1 MLVVTTSA
9 VSGIQKRGNLNKKF
23 MENTIVKKIHSLF
36 SILSVT
42 FCTALL
48 MASSPAQSGILGIV
62 PGVPQVDTDAV
73 GSVCSYNAGTSTLTL
88 SPVPSVVL
96 FDTAGTNLGFI
107 DFGSLTIEANISS
120 AGTLVGGTFTMN
132 GETTDFNT
140 SQFFGS
146 PLLTGTIVAYG
157 IDAPGTTDLMDFRI
171 QPTAGSLLARFAPG
185 DQIGAR
191 VRLEGSTFTGSFA
204 TSWVCVTPKTL
215 VGPIPAL
222 VQESCA
228 VSLTKTANPVTIGPI
243 VRPHGHDKF
252 GDSDSDDDDNGYGY
266 SRDDDD
272 ASVACGCRGKVS
284 ELTLR
289 YNGLQAAEVKVTRN
303 APYSTALHQ
312 GTVQPGGQ
320 FTVAASSYGPEGF
333 SGTLGSSIEIAINGG
348 GSVEMETSGSKDI
361 GPGLVAGD
369 FEVMSGK
376 SRKLHKPLCP
386 VPGGSCPTNQQVTYT
401 YTLTNTGSALA
412 GLTLDDDKL
421 GNILT
426 GGALASGQ
434 SATFTK
440 TACLSQTTTNIA
452 TAIGTLPSGA
462 HCAPTPASATV
473 TLLMPPP
480 DCNEHKH
487 DCDQGGATPTP
498 PPSGG
503 GCSDTYWKGHK
514 KNWSKSFKHGDKF
527 SALFQIDSAGNR
539 SLSDALDIDGGGAK
553 RLGREAA
560 AALLNAN
567 DPNVHYF
574 YTSAQVKTM
583 VQEAYRTKDYTT
595 VSDLLHHYNN
605 VGCPLGN

>member
-1 MLVVTTSA
+1 M
-9 VSGIQKRGNLNKKF
+9 
-23 MENTIVKKIHSLF
+23 KKIHSPF
-36 SILSVT
+36 SILSIA

-48 MASSPAQSGILGIV
+48 MAMASSPAQSDILGIV

-73 GSVCSYNAGTSTLTL
+73 GAVCSYDTGTATLTL
-88 SPVPSVVL
+88 SPVPTVVS

-107 DFGSLTIEANISS
+107 DFGSMTITANINTSGS
-120 AGTLVGGTFTMN
+120 LVGGTLVMN
-132 GETTDFNT
+132 GETTDYNT
-140 SQFFGS
+140 SDFFGPYTTT

-157 IDAPGTTDLMDFRI
+157 IDAPGTTDLVDFRI
-171 QPTAGSLLARFAPG
+171 QPTGGSLLVRFAPG

-204 TSWVCVTPKTL
+204 TAWGCTTPKTL
-215 VGPIPAL
+215 VGPIPPL

-228 VSLTKTANPVTIGPI
+228 VSLTKTANPTTIGPI
-243 VRPHGHDKF
+243 SDRPGHDKS
-252 GDSDSDDDDNGYGY
+252 GDSDDDNDDNGYGY

-272 ASVACGCRGKVS
+272 ASISCGCRGKVS

-303 APYSTALHQ
+303 APYSVALYQ

-320 FTVAASSYGPEGF
+320 FTVLPSSYGPNGF
-333 SGTLGSSIEIAINGG
+333 SSTLGKSIEIAINGG
-348 GSVEMETSGSKDI
+348 EAVKMETSGSKPI
-361 GPGLVAGD
+361 GPGFVAGE

-386 VPGGSCPTNQQVTYT
+386 IPPGSCPTNQQVTYT
-401 YTLTNTGSALA
+401 YTLANSGSALT

-452 TAIGTLPSGA
+452 TAIGALPSGA

-480 DCNEHKH
+480 DCNAHVH
-487 DCDQGGATPTP
+487 DCDLGGVTPVP

-503 GCSDTYWKGHK
+503 GCSDSYWKGHK
-514 KNWSKSFKHGDKF
+514 NKWTKSFKHGDKF
-527 SALFQIDSAGNR
+527 GAIFQVDSAGNR
-539 SLSDALDIDGGGAK
+539 SLSDSLDIDGGGAK

-560 AALLNAN
+560 AALLNAS

-574 YTSAQVKTM
+574 YTPAQIKTM

-595 VSDLLHHYNN
+595 ASDLFHNYNN
-605 VGCPLGN
+605 SGCPLGN